1 MIDTT
6 TSREVDAV
14 VIGAGTA
21 GVHAAKA
28 LAEIGLRVVV
38 LERRAEAQGGGAH
51 WCNAVLAKHFD
62 LAGLPIPEAPEV
74 RARGGASL
82 LFSPSGAYCTR
93 VDENPM
99 WECDMRLL
107 GKRLREGAEANGA
120 EVVYG
125 VDRLD
130 FRFEGERP
138 VAVCFRAGGAF
149 HHLGARLFVDASGMK
164 GVLRSQIPSLR
175 RACPPVAPED
185 VCAAHQMIFRVRDVD
200 GAKRYLEAHGA
211 RPGDAINELGI
222 EGGYSI
228 RVVRMEH
235 GLEEVS
241 VLTGSIPHGG
251 HKTGRQILR
260 DFVSRTSWVG
270 EPVFGGG
277 AAIPLRRIYDRLTA
291 PGVALVGDAACQVM
305 PGHGSG
311 IGFGLIAGRVLA
323 DAVKGAADPGD
334 PEVLFRYQSRYLR
347 RHGAVFAGYDA
358 VRKMSVRLGTE
369 GIEKLFAAGLFSTSL
384 AAPSLHQE
392 LGTLAPAEALVHAR
406 ALAEDPELAWVVAPA
421 LAVMGAAPLVYR
433 AYPRELDPAALRA
446 WRLAAGALLAKQAEV
461 KLAA

>member
-1 MIDTT
+1 GGARSHERPRARRARCRSRRDGAPHHAPRSRLALPARRGAGRARRPDRRRRRARRRGARDALRLRHRHHAPRAGLKYGPRMIDTT

-93 VDENPM
+93 VDETPM

-138 VAVCFRAGGAF
+138 VAVCFRVGGAF
-149 HHLGARLFVDASGMK
+149 
-164 GVLRSQIPSLR
+164 
-175 RACPPVAPED
+175 
-185 VCAAHQMIFRVRDVD
+185 
-200 GAKRYLEAHGA
+200 
-211 RPGDAINELGI
+211 
-222 EGGYSI
+222 
-228 RVVRMEH
+228 
-235 GLEEVS
+235 
-241 VLTGSIPHGG
+241 
-251 HKTGRQILR
+251 
-260 DFVSRTSWVG
+260 
-270 EPVFGGG
+270 
-277 AAIPLRRIYDRLTA
+277 
-291 PGVALVGDAACQVM
+291 
-305 PGHGSG
+305 
-311 IGFGLIAGRVLA
+311 
-323 DAVKGAADPGD
+323 
-334 PEVLFRYQSRYLR
+334 
-347 RHGAVFAGYDA
+347 
-358 VRKMSVRLGTE
+358 
-369 GIEKLFAAGLFSTSL
+369 
-384 AAPSLHQE
+384 
-392 LGTLAPAEALVHAR
+392 
-406 ALAEDPELAWVVAPA
+406 
-421 LAVMGAAPLVYR
+421 
-433 AYPRELDPAALRA
+433 
-446 WRLAAGALLAKQAEV
+446 
-461 KLAA
+461 